1 MTPPA
6 PPTGQVPYDLTG
18 LDSSVIRAIEKEA
31 SERGVSFEE
40 AMKQML
46 LEHSRQLQRQQ
57 KSCIPSFIA
66 RLFGSARVH

>member
-31 SERGVSFEE
+31 YERGVSFEE

-46 LEHSRQLQRQQ
+46 VEHSRRLQMQQ
-57 KSCIPSFIA
+57 KRLIPNLIG
-66 RLFGSARVH
+66 RLFSNRRIH